1 MNTYYF
7 VKSKFAVL
15 LLLSVFTL
23 SSCITNRD
31 LEYIRSND
39 DNPTDSFTLLSFLGI
54 TINTNG
60 DRKEIKKVNTN
71 KQDYCLQV
79 GDLLSVQISTVT
91 EQQHDFFNKENTSNS
106 QLMIQNPYLYGYL
119 IKDDGFLDLPSF
131 GLVRAEGFTLSEL
144 EKIIKKIAVS
154 YFEQP
159 VVKLNIINFEISI
172 LGEVNRP
179 GTFKII
185 DPDVNILY
193 ALSLAGDIT
202 QFGNRKK
209 VKIIRDENEI
219 IRVFYV
225 DLTINGVLNNADFM
239 LQSHDIIYVAPL
251 RKKFYAFNNITNV
264 VSMALSAVTLY
275 LLINK
280 N

>member
-1 MNTYYF
+1 MNIYYF
-7 VKSKFAVL
+7 IKSKFAVL
-15 LLLSVFTL
+15 LLLSIFTL

-31 LEYIRSND
+31 LEYIRSN
-39 DNPTDSFTLLSFLGI
+39 
-54 TINTNG
+54 
-60 DRKEIKKVNTN
+60 KEIKKVRTN
-71 KQDYCLQV
+71 KQDYRLQV

-91 EQQHDFFNKENTSNS
+91 EQLHDFFNKEQSSNA
-106 QLMIQNPYLYGYL
+106 QLMVQNPYLYGYL
-119 IKDDGFLDLPSF
+119 IKDDGFLNLPSF
-131 GLVRAEGFTLSEL
+131 GQVKAEGFTLSEL
-144 EKIIKKIAVS
+144 ENIIKQIAVS

-172 LGEVNRP
+172 LGEVNHP
-179 GTFKII
+179 GTFKIV
-185 DPDVNILY
+185 DPETNILY
-193 ALSLAGDIT
+193 ALSLAGDMT

-209 VKIIRDENEI
+209 VKVIRNENEI
-219 IRVFYV
+219 NRVFYV
-225 DLTINGVLNNADFM
+225 DLTTNGVLNNADFM

-251 RKKFYAFNNITNV
+251 RKQFYAFNNITNV

>member
-15 LLLSVFTL
+15 LLLVIVTL

-31 LEYIRSND
+31 LEYIRSNQ
-39 DNPTDSFTLLSFLGI
+39 
-54 TINTNG
+54 
-60 DRKEIKKVNTN
+60 EIKKVKAN
-71 KQDYCLQV
+71 KQDYRLQA

-91 EQQHDFFNKENTSNS
+91 EQLHDFFNKEQVSNS

-119 IKDDGFLDLPSF
+119 IKDDGFLNLPSF
-131 GLVRAEGFTLSEL
+131 GLVKAEGFTLSEL
-144 EKIIKKIAVS
+144 ENIIKQIADS

-172 LGEVNRP
+172 LGEVNSP
-179 GTFKII
+179 GTYKIV
-185 DPDVNILY
+185 DPETNILY
-193 ALSLAGDIT
+193 ALSLAGDMT

-209 VKIIRDENEI
+209 VKVIRNENEWN
-219 IRVFYV
+219 RVFYV
-225 DLTINGVLNNADFM
+225 DLTTNGVLNNADFI
-239 LQSHDIIYVAPL
+239 LQSHDILYVAPL
-251 RKKFYAFNNITNV
+251 RKQFYAFNNITNV
-264 VSMALSAVTLY
+264 VSMAMSAVTLY